1 VRRVIRQWG
10 ATVRAH
16 AAEFGQSRGDLV
28 RDWLFGTAAIAV
40 VLLDLVALAAVTT
53 GGGR

>member
-1 VRRVIRQWG
+1 MRRALAQWR
-10 ATVRAH
+10 ATVRAY
-16 AAEFGQSRGDLV
+16 AAELGQSHGDLV

-53 GGGR
+53 GGAK